1 MSTINDI
8 LKSAQ
13 KQSLYKEFDSLV
25 SNGEVYTKFMYIAR
39 EKKTNVFKIGHT
51 KNLISRLK
59 DMNTFSYNGFKYLAT
74 IKFTGDTY
82 GLERRIK
89 HSFAKLDVNHGKGTE
104 MFKIQGTDQELI
116 NLFTIMVEKNMKQLL
131 KKYSTKKATKE
142 AENIF
147 KFTQA
152 RHQNIF
158 NNK

>member
-8 LKSAQ
+8 LKSAK

-116 NLFTIMVEKNMKQLL
+116 NLFTVMVEKNMKQLL
-131 KKYSTKKATKE
+131 NKYGTKRARQE
-142 AENIF
+142 AMNQV
-147 KFTQA
+147 KFGQV
-152 RHQNIF
+152 QQLSLL
-158 NNK
+158 K